1 MILKALYDYYH
12 AVKDMPPLGMD
23 DVEIAYIIVI
33 DKDGNLK
40 RIESTKN
47 ENGNYA
53 KFLVAKNVDRS
64 SDVKPN
70 ILYDNAEYVLGLSKN
85 TDEKNS
91 FNKRHEAFIQKVDSI
106 AEHNPNDGSLLA
118 LKTFLK
124 RPAEE
129 VLVELEQDVLF
140 KEIAKAGN
148 TTYITFQLSGED
160 EIIAQKEYLY
170 KYLIDEKYYD
180 SQAKQGICLI
190 TGKKGPIA
198 RTISKIRLPLG
209 KNYATMVGAQK
220 NNGFDSYGKEQA
232 FNSPISLEAEFA
244 FTTALNVLCKKG
256 SKNIVTIGNHR
267 CYIFWCSARN
277 QTAID
282 AENGL
287 YTFFDLKMDYTPNNS
302 NKGLDKVCKVFNG
315 IWSGEIKTDL
325 DDRFYLLCMYNPSQG
340 RHAVVS
346 WGEKPLKDL
355 ARIIVQH
362 IEEMKIIDIRDE
374 GYRRPYCGVYNMLNA
389 IATNGNSSNIP
400 PNMVEELV
408 AAIVQ
413 GKQYPFSLYTK
424 ALAMLHP
431 GIKRDFEL
439 NQDNTNRIKHTNPKE
454 AYIETDLN
462 LLEITRIAIL
472 KAYINRDRTTNIK
485 LYPMLDKDNTNPGY
499 LCGRLAAVLEK
510 IYADSKNQSQKKS
523 KNSNSRYMGA
533 ASATPSAVFP
543 TMLSV
548 SIHHSEKIEKDSIR
562 IFYEKLKAEIISK
575 LPATGFPTHLNLI
588 DQGCFFIGYY
598 HQRADLYTTRA
609 KDETIENNN

>member
-1 MILKALYDYYH
+1 MILKALYDYYY
-12 AVKDMPPLGMD
+12 AVKGMPPLGME

-33 DKDGNLK
+33 DKDGNFK

-106 AEHNPNDGSLLA
+106 AERNPNDDSLLA

-160 EIIAQKEYLY
+160 EIIAQKAYLY

-198 RTISKIRLPLG
+198 RTISKIKLPYE
-209 KNYATMVGAQK
+209 KSATMVGAQV
-220 NNGFDSYGKEQA
+220 NCGYDSYGKEQA
-232 FNSPISLEAEFA
+232 FNSPITREAEFA
-244 FTTALNVLCKKG
+244 FTTALNALCKND
-256 SKNIVTIGNHR
+256 SKNNVKIGNR
-267 CYIFWCSARN
+267 SFIYWCSKRD

-282 AENGL
+282 AENSL
-287 YTFFDLKMDYTPNNS
+287 YAFLDLKMDSATNNP
-302 NKGLDKVCKVFNG
+302 NKGLEKVHKVFNS
-315 IWSGEIKTDL
+315 IWSGEIKTVL
-325 DDRFYLLCMYNPSQG
+325 DDRFYMLCMYKPSDG
-340 RHAVVS
+340 RNSVVS
-346 WGEKPLKDL
+346 WSEMPLRDL
-355 ARIIVQH
+355 AHNIICH
-362 IEEMKIIDIRDE
+362 MTDMEIID
-374 GYRRPYCGVYNMLNA
+374 YRKEEYQRPYCGAYNILKSIA
-389 IATNGNSSNIP
+389 INSDLANDPSSLAEGIIASIIN
-400 PNMVEELV
+400 NT
-408 AAIVQ
+408 
-413 GKQYPFSLYTK
+413 QYPFSLYTA
-424 ALAMLHP
+424 ALSRIRANLSISP
-431 GIKRDFEL
+431 EQAKTAGIDQRHL
-439 NQDNTNRIKHTNPKE
+439 N
-454 AYIETDLN
+454 
-462 LLEITRIAIL
+462 ITRMAIL
-472 KAYINRDRTTNIK
+472 KAYINRNNTTQIKHNI
-485 LYPMLDKDNTNPGY
+485 MLNKDNTNPGY

-510 IYADSKNQSQKKS
+510 IQSDASCGDSIRT
-523 KNSNSRYMGA
+523 RYMGA

-543 TMLSV
+543 SMLSV

-598 HQRADLYTTRA
+598 HQRADLYTAKT

>member
-1 MILKALYDYYH
+1 MILKALYDYYY
-12 AVKDMPPLGMD
+12 AVKGMPPLGME

-33 DKDGNLK
+33 DKDGNFK

-106 AEHNPNDGSLLA
+106 AERNPNDDSLLA

-160 EIIAQKEYLY
+160 EIIAQKAYLY

-190 TGKKGPIA
+190 TGKKWPIA
-198 RTISKIRLPLG
+198 RTVSKIKLPYE
-209 KNYATMVGAQK
+209 KSATMVGAQV
-220 NNGFDSYGKEQA
+220 NCGYDSYGKEQA
-232 FNSPISLEAEFA
+232 FNSPITREAEFA
-244 FTTALNVLCKKG
+244 FTTALNALCKND
-256 SKNIVTIGNHR
+256 SKNNVKIGNR
-267 CYIFWCSARN
+267 SFIYWCSKRD

-282 AENGL
+282 AENSL
-287 YTFFDLKMDYTPNNS
+287 YAFLDLKMDSATNNP
-302 NKGLDKVCKVFNG
+302 NKGLEKVHKVFNS
-315 IWSGEIKTDL
+315 IWSGEIKTVL
-325 DDRFYLLCMYNPSQG
+325 DDRFYMLCMYKPSDG
-340 RHAVVS
+340 RNSVVS
-346 WGEKPLKDL
+346 WSEMPLRDL
-355 ARIIVQH
+355 AHNIICH
-362 IEEMKIIDIRDE
+362 MTDMEIID
-374 GYRRPYCGVYNMLNA
+374 YRKEEYQRPYCGAYNILKSIA
-389 IATNGNSSNIP
+389 INSDLANDPSSLAEGIIASIIN
-400 PNMVEELV
+400 NT
-408 AAIVQ
+408 
-413 GKQYPFSLYTK
+413 QYPFSLYTA
-424 ALAMLHP
+424 ALSRIRANLSISP
-431 GIKRDFEL
+431 EQAKTAGIDQRHL
-439 NQDNTNRIKHTNPKE
+439 N
-454 AYIETDLN
+454 
-462 LLEITRIAIL
+462 ITRMAIL
-472 KAYINRDRTTNIK
+472 KAYINRNNTTQIKHNI
-485 LYPMLDKDNTNPGY
+485 MLNKDNTNPGY

-510 IYADSKNQSQKKS
+510 IQSDASCGDSIRT
-523 KNSNSRYMGA
+523 RYMGA

-543 TMLSV
+543 SMLSV

-598 HQRADLYTTRA
+598 HQRADLYTAKT

>member
-1 MILKALYDYYH
+1 MILKALYDYYY
-12 AVKDMPPLGMD
+12 AVKGMPPLGME

-33 DKDGNLK
+33 DKDGNFK

-106 AEHNPNDGSLLA
+106 AERNPNDDSMLA

-160 EIIAQKEYLY
+160 EIIAQKAYLY

-198 RTISKIRLPLG
+198 RTVSKIKLPYE
-209 KNYATMVGAQK
+209 KSATMVGAQV
-220 NNGFDSYGKEQA
+220 NCGYDSYGKEQA
-232 FNSPISLEAEFA
+232 FNSPITREAEFA
-244 FTTALNVLCKKG
+244 FTTALNALCKND
-256 SKNIVTIGNHR
+256 SKNNVKIGNR
-267 CYIFWCSARN
+267 SFIYWCSKRD

-282 AENGL
+282 AENSL
-287 YTFFDLKMDYTPNNS
+287 YAFLDLKMDSATNNP
-302 NKGLDKVCKVFNG
+302 NKGLEKVHKVFNS
-315 IWSGEIKTDL
+315 IWSGEIKTVL
-325 DDRFYLLCMYNPSQG
+325 DDRFYMLCMYKPSDG
-340 RHAVVS
+340 RNSVVS
-346 WGEKPLKDL
+346 WSEMPLRDL
-355 ARIIVQH
+355 AHNIICH
-362 IEEMKIIDIRDE
+362 MTDMEIID
-374 GYRRPYCGVYNMLNA
+374 YRKEEYQRPYCGAYNILKSIA
-389 IATNGNSSNIP
+389 INSDLANDPSSLAEGIIASIIN
-400 PNMVEELV
+400 NT
-408 AAIVQ
+408 
-413 GKQYPFSLYTK
+413 QYPFSLYTA
-424 ALAMLHP
+424 ALSRIRANLSISP
-431 GIKRDFEL
+431 EQAKTAGIDQRHL
-439 NQDNTNRIKHTNPKE
+439 N
-454 AYIETDLN
+454 
-462 LLEITRIAIL
+462 ITRMAIL
-472 KAYINRDRTTNIK
+472 KAYINRNNTTQIKHNI
-485 LYPMLDKDNTNPGY
+485 MLNKDNTNPGY

-510 IYADSKNQSQKKS
+510 IQSDASCGDSIRT
-523 KNSNSRYMGA
+523 RYMGA

-543 TMLSV
+543 SMLSV

-598 HQRADLYTTRA
+598 HQRADLYTAKT

>member
-1 MILKALYDYYH
+1 MILKALYDYYY
-12 AVKDMPPLGMD
+12 AVKGMPPLGME

-33 DKDGNLK
+33 DKDGNFK

-106 AEHNPNDGSLLA
+106 AERNPNDDSLLA

-160 EIIAQKEYLY
+160 EIIAQKAYLY

-198 RTISKIRLPLG
+198 RTVSKIKLPYE
-209 KNYATMVGAQK
+209 KSATMVGAQV
-220 NNGFDSYGKEQA
+220 NCGYDSYGKEQA
-232 FNSPISLEAEFA
+232 FNSPITREAEFA
-244 FTTALNVLCKKG
+244 FTTALNALCKND
-256 SKNIVTIGNHR
+256 SKNNVKIGNR
-267 CYIFWCSARN
+267 SFIYWCSKRD

-282 AENGL
+282 AENSL
-287 YTFFDLKMDYTPNNS
+287 YAFLDLKMDSATNNP
-302 NKGLDKVCKVFNG
+302 NKGLEKVHKVFNS
-315 IWSGEIKTDL
+315 IWSGEIKTVL
-325 DDRFYLLCMYNPSQG
+325 DDRFYMLCMYKPSDG
-340 RHAVVS
+340 RNSVVS
-346 WGEKPLKDL
+346 WSEMPLRDL
-355 ARIIVQH
+355 AHNIICH
-362 IEEMKIIDIRDE
+362 MTDMEIID
-374 GYRRPYCGVYNMLNA
+374 YRKEEYQRPYCGAYNILKSIA
-389 IATNGNSSNIP
+389 INSDLANDPSSSAEGIIASIIN
-400 PNMVEELV
+400 NT
-408 AAIVQ
+408 
-413 GKQYPFSLYTK
+413 QYPFSLYTA
-424 ALAMLHP
+424 ALSRIRANLSISPEQAKTASIDQRH
-431 GIKRDFEL
+431 L
-439 NQDNTNRIKHTNPKE
+439 N
-454 AYIETDLN
+454 
-462 LLEITRIAIL
+462 ITRMAIL
-472 KAYINRDRTTNIK
+472 KAYINRNNTTQIKHNI
-485 LYPMLDKDNTNPGY
+485 MLNKDNTNPGY

-510 IYADSKNQSQKKS
+510 IQSDASCGDSIRT
-523 KNSNSRYMGA
+523 RYMGA

-543 TMLSV
+543 SMLSV

-598 HQRADLYTTRA
+598 HQRADLYTA
-609 KDETIENNN
+609 KTKEETIENNN

>member
-1 MILKALYDYYH
+1 MILKALYDYYY
-12 AVKDMPPLGMD
+12 AVKDMPRLGME

-33 DKDGNLK
+33 DRNGNFR

-47 ENGNYA
+47 DDG
-53 KFLVAKNVDRS
+53 KFVRFRVAKNVDRS
-64 SDVKPN
+64 SDTTPN
-70 ILYDNAEYVLGLSKN
+70 ILYDNAEYTLGICKE
-85 TDEKNS
+85 TDTQ
-91 FNKRHEAFIQKVDSI
+91 KRLKAAKKHESFIQKTSGI
-106 AEHNPNDGSLLA
+106 AEHNPNDRSLQA
-118 LKTFLK
+118 LNTFLK
-124 RPAEE
+124 KTTE
-129 VLVELEQDVLF
+129 VILAELEQDTLY
-140 KEIAKAGN
+140 KEITNADN

-160 EIIAQKEYLY
+160 EIIAGKAHLY
-170 KYLIDEKYYD
+170 QYLIEEKYYD
-180 SQAKQGICLI
+180 SQAKQSICLI
-190 TGKKGPIA
+190 TGNKGPIA

-209 KNYATMVGAQK
+209 KSHATMVGAQK
-220 NNGFDSYGKEQA
+220 NMGFDSYGKEQA

-256 SKNIVTIGNHR
+256 SKNIVTIGDR

-277 QTAID
+277 QTAIET
-282 AENGL
+282 ENSL
-287 YTFFDLKMDYTPNNS
+287 YTFLGLKMDSAPNNP
-302 NKGLDKVCKVFNG
+302 NKGLDKVCKAFNG

-346 WGEKPLKDL
+346 WDEKPLKDL
-355 ARIIVQH
+355 ARNIVHH
-362 IEEMKIIDIRDE
+362 IEDMNIIDIRDE
-374 GYRRPYCGVYNMLNA
+374 WSRRPYCGVYNLLNA
-389 IATNGNSSNIP
+389 IATDANSSKIP

-408 AAIVQ
+408 AAIVN

-424 ALAMLHP
+424 ALGILHT
-431 GIKRDFEL
+431 GIKREPKP
-439 NQDNTNRIKHTNPKE
+439 NHKIRIKKANKNDP
-454 AYIETDLN
+454 YIETDLE
-462 LLEITRIAIL
+462 LLEISRMAIL
-472 KAYINRDRTTNIK
+472 KAYINRSQTTNIK
-485 LYPMLDKDNTNPGY
+485 LNQMLDKDNTNMGY

-510 IYADSKNQSQKKS
+510 IYADSMNQSLKES
-523 KNSNSRYMGA
+523 KRSNSRYMGA
-533 ASATPSAVFP
+533 ASTTPSAVFP

-598 HQRADLYTTRA
+598 HQRADLYTAKT

>member
-1 MILKALYDYYH
+1 MILKALYDYYY
-12 AVKDMPPLGMD
+12 AVKDMPRLGME

-33 DKDGNLK
+33 DRNGNFR

-47 ENGNYA
+47 DDG
-53 KFLVAKNVDRS
+53 KFVRFRVAKNVDRS
-64 SDVKPN
+64 SDTTPN
-70 ILYDNAEYVLGLSKN
+70 ILYDNAEYTLGICKE
-85 TDEKNS
+85 TDTQ
-91 FNKRHEAFIQKVDSI
+91 KRLKAAKKHESFIQKTSGI
-106 AEHNPNDGSLLA
+106 AEHNPNDRSLQA
-118 LKTFLK
+118 LNTFLK
-124 RPAEE
+124 KTTE
-129 VLVELEQDVLF
+129 VILAELEQDTLY
-140 KEIAKAGN
+140 KEITNADN

-160 EIIAQKEYLY
+160 EIIAGKAHLY
-170 KYLIDEKYYD
+170 QYLIEEKYYD
-180 SQAKQGICLI
+180 SQAKQSICLI
-190 TGKKGPIA
+190 TGNKGPIA

-209 KNYATMVGAQK
+209 KSHATMVGAQK
-220 NNGFDSYGKEQA
+220 NMGFDSYGKEQA

-256 SKNIVTIGNHR
+256 SKNIVTIGDR

-282 AENGL
+282 TENSL
-287 YTFFDLKMDYTPNNS
+287 YTFLGLKMDSAPNNP
-302 NKGLDKVCKVFNG
+302 NKGLDKVCKAFNG

-346 WGEKPLKDL
+346 WDEKPLKDL
-355 ARIIVQH
+355 ARNIVHH
-362 IEEMKIIDIRDE
+362 IEDMNIIDIRDE
-374 GYRRPYCGVYNMLNA
+374 WSRRPYCGVYNLLNA
-389 IATNGNSSNIP
+389 IATDANSSKIP

-408 AAIVQ
+408 AAIVN

-424 ALAMLHP
+424 ALGILHT
-431 GIKRDFEL
+431 GIKREPKP
-439 NQDNTNRIKHTNPKE
+439 NHKIRIKKANKNDP
-454 AYIETDLN
+454 YIETDLE
-462 LLEITRIAIL
+462 LLEISRMAIL
-472 KAYINRDRTTNIK
+472 KAYINRSQTTNIK
-485 LYPMLDKDNTNPGY
+485 LNQMLDKDNTNMGY

-510 IYADSKNQSQKKS
+510 IYADSMNQSLKES
-523 KNSNSRYMGA
+523 KRSNSRYMGA
-533 ASATPSAVFP
+533 ASTTPSAVFP

-562 IFYEKLKAEIISK
+562 IFYEKPKAEIISK

-598 HQRADLYTTRA
+598 HQRADLYTAKT

>member
-1 MILKALYDYYH
+1 MILKALYDYYY
-12 AVKDMPPLGMD
+12 AVKGMPPLGME

-33 DKDGNLK
+33 DEDGNFK

-106 AEHNPNDGSLLA
+106 AERNPNDDSLLA

-160 EIIAQKEYLY
+160 EIIAQKAYLY

-198 RTISKIRLPLG
+198 RTVSKIKLPYE
-209 KNYATMVGAQK
+209 KSATMVGAQV
-220 NNGFDSYGKEQA
+220 NCGYDSYGKEQA
-232 FNSPISLEAEFA
+232 FNSPITREAEFA
-244 FTTALNVLCKKG
+244 FTTALNALCKND
-256 SKNIVTIGNHR
+256 SKNNVKIGNR
-267 CYIFWCSARN
+267 SFIYWCSKRD

-282 AENGL
+282 AENSL
-287 YTFFDLKMDYTPNNS
+287 YAFLDLKMDSATNNP
-302 NKGLDKVCKVFNG
+302 NKGLEKVHKVFNS
-315 IWSGEIKTDL
+315 IWSGEIKTVL
-325 DDRFYLLCMYNPSQG
+325 DDRFYMLCMYKPSDG
-340 RHAVVS
+340 RNSVVS
-346 WGEKPLKDL
+346 WSEMPLRDL
-355 ARIIVQH
+355 AHNIICH
-362 IEEMKIIDIRDE
+362 MTDMEIID
-374 GYRRPYCGVYNMLNA
+374 YRKEEYQRPYCGAYNILKSIA
-389 IATNGNSSNIP
+389 INSDLANDPSSLAEGIIASIIN
-400 PNMVEELV
+400 NT
-408 AAIVQ
+408 
-413 GKQYPFSLYTK
+413 QYPFSLYTA
-424 ALAMLHP
+424 ALSRIRANLSISPEQAKTASIDQRH
-431 GIKRDFEL
+431 L
-439 NQDNTNRIKHTNPKE
+439 N
-454 AYIETDLN
+454 
-462 LLEITRIAIL
+462 ITRMAIL
-472 KAYINRDRTTNIK
+472 KAYINRNNTTQIKHNI
-485 LYPMLDKDNTNPGY
+485 MLNKDNTNPGY

-510 IYADSKNQSQKKS
+510 IQSDASCGDSIRT
-523 KNSNSRYMGA
+523 RYMGA

-543 TMLSV
+543 SMLSV

-598 HQRADLYTTRA
+598 HQRADLYTA
-609 KDETIENNN
+609 KTKEETIENNN

>member
-1 MILKALYDYYH
+1 MILKALYDYYY
-12 AVKDMPPLGMD
+12 AVKDMPRLGME

-33 DKDGNLK
+33 DRNGNFR

-47 ENGNYA
+47 DDG
-53 KFLVAKNVDRS
+53 KFVRFRVAKNVDRS
-64 SDVKPN
+64 SDTTPN
-70 ILYDNAEYVLGLSKN
+70 ILYDNAEYTLGICKE
-85 TDEKNS
+85 TDTQ
-91 FNKRHEAFIQKVDSI
+91 KRLKAAKKHESFIQKTSGI
-106 AEHNPNDGSLLA
+106 AEHNPNDRSLQA
-118 LKTFLK
+118 LNTFLK
-124 RPAEE
+124 KTTE
-129 VLVELEQDVLF
+129 VILAELEQDTLY
-140 KEIAKAGN
+140 KEITNADN

-160 EIIAQKEYLY
+160 EIIAGKAHLY
-170 KYLIDEKYYD
+170 QYLIEEKYYD
-180 SQAKQGICLI
+180 SQAKQSICLI
-190 TGKKGPIA
+190 TGNKGPIA

-209 KNYATMVGAQK
+209 KSHATMVGAQK
-220 NNGFDSYGKEQA
+220 NMGFDSYGKEQA

-256 SKNIVTIGNHR
+256 SKNIVTIGDR

-282 AENGL
+282 TENSL
-287 YTFFDLKMDYTPNNS
+287 YTFLGLKMDSAPNNP
-302 NKGLDKVCKVFNG
+302 NKGLDKVCKAFNG

-346 WGEKPLKDL
+346 WDEKPLKDL
-355 ARIIVQH
+355 ARNIVHH
-362 IEEMKIIDIRDE
+362 IEDMNIIDIRDE
-374 GYRRPYCGVYNMLNA
+374 WSRRPYCGVYNLLNA
-389 IATNGNSSNIP
+389 IATDANSSKIP

-408 AAIVQ
+408 AAIVN

-424 ALAMLHP
+424 ALGILHT
-431 GIKRDFEL
+431 GIKREPKP
-439 NQDNTNRIKHTNPKE
+439 NHKIRIKKANKNDP
-454 AYIETDLN
+454 YIETDLE
-462 LLEITRIAIL
+462 LLEISRMAIL
-472 KAYINRDRTTNIK
+472 KAYINRSQTTNIK
-485 LYPMLDKDNTNPGY
+485 LNQMLDKDNTNMGY

-510 IYADSKNQSQKKS
+510 IYADSMNQSLKES
-523 KNSNSRYMGA
+523 KRSNSRYMGA
-533 ASATPSAVFP
+533 ASTTPSAVFP

-598 HQRADLYTTRA
+598 HQRADLYTAKT

>member
-1 MILKALYDYYH
+1 MILKALYDYYY
-12 AVKDMPPLGMD
+12 AVKGMPPLGME

-33 DKDGNLK
+33 DKDGNFK

-106 AEHNPNDGSLLA
+106 AERNPNDGSLLA

-160 EIIAQKEYLY
+160 EIIAQKAYLY

-198 RTISKIRLPLG
+198 RTVSKIKLPYE
-209 KNYATMVGAQK
+209 KSATMVGAQV
-220 NNGFDSYGKEQA
+220 NCGYDSYGKEQA
-232 FNSPISLEAEFA
+232 FNSPITREAEFA
-244 FTTALNVLCKKG
+244 FTTALNALCKND
-256 SKNIVTIGNHR
+256 SKNNVKIGNR
-267 CYIFWCSARN
+267 SFIYWCSKRD

-282 AENGL
+282 AENSL
-287 YTFFDLKMDYTPNNS
+287 YAFLDLKMDSATNNP
-302 NKGLDKVCKVFNG
+302 NKGLEKVHKVFNS
-315 IWSGEIKTDL
+315 IWSGEIKTVL
-325 DDRFYLLCMYNPSQG
+325 DDRFYMLCMYKPSDG
-340 RHAVVS
+340 RNSVVS
-346 WGEKPLKDL
+346 WSEMPLRDL
-355 ARIIVQH
+355 AHNIICH
-362 IEEMKIIDIRDE
+362 MTDMEIID
-374 GYRRPYCGVYNMLNA
+374 YRKEEYQRPYCGAYNILKSIA
-389 IATNGNSSNIP
+389 INSDLANDPSSLAEGIIASIIN
-400 PNMVEELV
+400 NT
-408 AAIVQ
+408 
-413 GKQYPFSLYTK
+413 QYPFSLYTA
-424 ALAMLHP
+424 ALSRIRANLSISP
-431 GIKRDFEL
+431 EQAKTAGIDQRHL
-439 NQDNTNRIKHTNPKE
+439 N
-454 AYIETDLN
+454 
-462 LLEITRIAIL
+462 ITRMAIL
-472 KAYINRDRTTNIK
+472 KAYINRNNTTQIKHNI
-485 LYPMLDKDNTNPGY
+485 MLNKDNTNPGY

-510 IYADSKNQSQKKS
+510 IQSDASCGDSIRT
-523 KNSNSRYMGA
+523 RYMGA

-543 TMLSV
+543 SMLSV

-598 HQRADLYTTRA
+598 HQRADLYTARA

>member
-1 MILKALYDYYH
+1 MILKALYDYYY
-12 AVKDMPPLGMD
+12 AVKDMPRLGME

-33 DKDGNLK
+33 DRNGNFR

-47 ENGNYA
+47 DDG
-53 KFLVAKNVDRS
+53 KFVRFRVAKNVDRS
-64 SDVKPN
+64 SDTTPN
-70 ILYDNAEYVLGLSKN
+70 ILYDNAEYTLGICKE
-85 TDEKNS
+85 TDTQ
-91 FNKRHEAFIQKVDSI
+91 KRLKAAKKHESFIQKTSGI
-106 AEHNPNDGSLLA
+106 AEHNPNDRSLQA
-118 LKTFLK
+118 LNTFLK
-124 RPAEE
+124 KPTE
-129 VLVELEQDVLF
+129 VILAELEQDTLY
-140 KEIAKAGN
+140 KEITNADN

-160 EIIAQKEYLY
+160 EIIAGKALLY
-170 KYLIDEKYYD
+170 QYLIEEKYYD
-180 SQAKQGICLI
+180 SQAKQSICLI
-190 TGKKGPIA
+190 TGNKGPIA

-209 KNYATMVGAQK
+209 KSHATMVGAQK
-220 NNGFDSYGKEQA
+220 NMGFDSYGKEQA

-256 SKNIVTIGNHR
+256 SKNIVTIGDR

-282 AENGL
+282 TENSL
-287 YTFFDLKMDYTPNNS
+287 YTFLRLKMDSAPNNP
-302 NKGLDKVCKVFNG
+302 NKGLDKVCKAFNG

-346 WGEKPLKDL
+346 WDEKPLKDL
-355 ARIIVQH
+355 ARNIVHH
-362 IEEMKIIDIRDE
+362 IEDMNIIDIRDE
-374 GYRRPYCGVYNMLNA
+374 WSRRPYCGVYNLLNA
-389 IATNGNSSNIP
+389 IATDANSSKIP

-408 AAIVQ
+408 AAIVN

-424 ALAMLHP
+424 ALGILHT
-431 GIKRDFEL
+431 GIKREPKP
-439 NQDNTNRIKHTNPKE
+439 NHKIRIKKTNKNDP
-454 AYIETDLN
+454 YIETDLE
-462 LLEITRIAIL
+462 LLEISRMAIL
-472 KAYINRDRTTNIK
+472 KAYINRSQTTNIK
-485 LYPMLDKDNTNPGY
+485 LNQMLDKDNTNMGY

-510 IYADSKNQSQKKS
+510 IYADSMNQSLKES
-523 KNSNSRYMGA
+523 KRSNSRYMGA
-533 ASATPSAVFP
+533 ASTTPSAVFP

-598 HQRADLYTTRA
+598 HQRADLYTAKT

>member
-1 MILKALYDYYH
+1 MILKALYDYYY
-12 AVKDMPPLGMD
+12 AVKGMPPLGME

-33 DKDGNLK
+33 DKDGNFK

-106 AEHNPNDGSLLA
+106 AERNPNDGSLLA

-160 EIIAQKEYLY
+160 EIIAQKAYLY

-198 RTISKIRLPLG
+198 RTVSKIKLPYE
-209 KNYATMVGAQK
+209 KSATMVGAQV
-220 NNGFDSYGKEQA
+220 NCGYDSYGKEQA
-232 FNSPISLEAEFA
+232 FNSPITREAEFA
-244 FTTALNVLCKKG
+244 FTTALNALCKND
-256 SKNIVTIGNHR
+256 SKNNVKIGNR
-267 CYIFWCSARN
+267 SFIYWCSKRD

-282 AENGL
+282 AENSL
-287 YTFFDLKMDYTPNNS
+287 YAFLDLKMDSATNNP
-302 NKGLDKVCKVFNG
+302 NKGLEKVHKVFNS
-315 IWSGEIKTDL
+315 IWSGEIKTVL
-325 DDRFYLLCMYNPSQG
+325 DDRFYMLCMYKPSDG
-340 RHAVVS
+340 RNSVVS
-346 WGEKPLKDL
+346 WSEMPLRDL
-355 ARIIVQH
+355 AHNIICH
-362 IEEMKIIDIRDE
+362 MTDMEIID
-374 GYRRPYCGVYNMLNA
+374 YRKEEYQRPYCGAYNILKSIA
-389 IATNGNSSNIP
+389 INSDLANDPSSLAEGIIASIIN
-400 PNMVEELV
+400 NT
-408 AAIVQ
+408 
-413 GKQYPFSLYTK
+413 QYPFSLYTA
-424 ALAMLHP
+424 ALSRIRANLSISP
-431 GIKRDFEL
+431 EQAKTAGIDQRHL
-439 NQDNTNRIKHTNPKE
+439 N
-454 AYIETDLN
+454 
-462 LLEITRIAIL
+462 ITRMAIL
-472 KAYINRDRTTNIK
+472 KAYINRNNTTQIKHNI
-485 LYPMLDKDNTNPGY
+485 MLNKDNTNPGY

-510 IYADSKNQSQKKS
+510 IQSDASCGDSIRT
-523 KNSNSRYMGA
+523 RYMGA

-543 TMLSV
+543 SMLSV

-598 HQRADLYTTRA
+598 HQRADLYTAKT

>member
-1 MILKALYDYYH
+1 MILKALYDYYY
-12 AVKDMPPLGMD
+12 AVKGMPPLGME

-33 DKDGNLK
+33 DKDGNFK

-106 AEHNPNDGSLLA
+106 AERNPNDDSLLA

-160 EIIAQKEYLY
+160 EIIAQKAYLY

-198 RTISKIRLPLG
+198 RTVSKIKLPYE
-209 KNYATMVGAQK
+209 KSATMVGAQV
-220 NNGFDSYGKEQA
+220 NCGYDSYGKEQA
-232 FNSPISLEAEFA
+232 FNSPITREAEFA
-244 FTTALNVLCKKG
+244 FTTALNALCKND
-256 SKNIVTIGNHR
+256 SKNNVKIGNR
-267 CYIFWCSARN
+267 SFIYWCSKRD

-282 AENGL
+282 AENSL
-287 YTFFDLKMDYTPNNS
+287 YAFLDLKMDSATNNP
-302 NKGLDKVCKVFNG
+302 NKGLEKVHKVFNS
-315 IWSGEIKTDL
+315 IWSGEIKTVL
-325 DDRFYLLCMYNPSQG
+325 DDRFYMLCMYKPSDG
-340 RHAVVS
+340 RNSVVS
-346 WGEKPLKDL
+346 WSEMPLRDL
-355 ARIIVQH
+355 AHNIICH
-362 IEEMKIIDIRDE
+362 MTDMEIID
-374 GYRRPYCGVYNMLNA
+374 YRKEEYQRPYCGAYNILKSIA
-389 IATNGNSSNIP
+389 INSDLANDPSSLAEGIIASIIN
-400 PNMVEELV
+400 NT
-408 AAIVQ
+408 
-413 GKQYPFSLYTK
+413 QYPFSLYTA
-424 ALAMLHP
+424 ALSRIRANLSISPEQAKTASIDQRH
-431 GIKRDFEL
+431 L
-439 NQDNTNRIKHTNPKE
+439 N
-454 AYIETDLN
+454 
-462 LLEITRIAIL
+462 ITRMAIL
-472 KAYINRDRTTNIK
+472 KAYINRNNTTQIKHNI
-485 LYPMLDKDNTNPGY
+485 MLNKDNTNPGY

-510 IYADSKNQSQKKS
+510 IQSDASCGDSIRT
-523 KNSNSRYMGA
+523 RYMGA

-543 TMLSV
+543 SMLSV

-598 HQRADLYTTRA
+598 HQRADLYTA
-609 KDETIENNN
+609 KTKEETIENNN

>member
-1 MILKALYDYYH
+1 MILKALYDYYY
-12 AVKDMPPLGMD
+12 AVKGMPPLGME

-33 DKDGNLK
+33 DKDGNFK

-106 AEHNPNDGSLLA
+106 AERNPNDDSLLA

-160 EIIAQKEYLY
+160 EIIAQKAYLY

-198 RTISKIRLPLG
+198 RTVSKIKLPYE
-209 KNYATMVGAQK
+209 KSATMVGAQV
-220 NNGFDSYGKEQA
+220 NCGYDSYGKEQA
-232 FNSPISLEAEFA
+232 FNSPITREAEFA
-244 FTTALNVLCKKG
+244 FTTALNALCKND
-256 SKNIVTIGNHR
+256 SKNNVKIGNR
-267 CYIFWCSARN
+267 SFIYWCSKRD

-282 AENGL
+282 AENSL
-287 YTFFDLKMDYTPNNS
+287 YAFLDLKMDSATNNP
-302 NKGLDKVCKVFNG
+302 NKGLEKVHKVFNS
-315 IWSGEIKTDL
+315 IWSGEIKTVL
-325 DDRFYLLCMYNPSQG
+325 DDRFYMLCMYKPSDG
-340 RHAVVS
+340 RNSVVS
-346 WGEKPLKDL
+346 WSEMPLRDL
-355 ARIIVQH
+355 AHNIICH
-362 IEEMKIIDIRDE
+362 MTDMEIID
-374 GYRRPYCGVYNMLNA
+374 YRKEEYQRPYCGAYNILKSIA
-389 IATNGNSSNIP
+389 INSDLANDPSSLAEGIIASIIN
-400 PNMVEELV
+400 NT
-408 AAIVQ
+408 
-413 GKQYPFSLYTK
+413 QYPFSLYTA
-424 ALAMLHP
+424 ALSRIRANLSISP
-431 GIKRDFEL
+431 EQAKTAGIDQRHL
-439 NQDNTNRIKHTNPKE
+439 N
-454 AYIETDLN
+454 
-462 LLEITRIAIL
+462 ITRMAIL
-472 KAYINRDRTTNIK
+472 KAYINRNNTTQIKHNI
-485 LYPMLDKDNTNPGY
+485 MLNKDNTNPGY

-510 IYADSKNQSQKKS
+510 IQSDASCGDSIRT
-523 KNSNSRYMGA
+523 RYMGA

-543 TMLSV
+543 SMLSV

-598 HQRADLYTTRA
+598 HQRADLYTAKT